1 MEIAKLYFNAILL
14 LGFFSILFV
23 GVAVYSRNRK
33 DIINKVWSA
42 VCFSVSLWCLFYF
55 LTINAETKN
64 SAVFLIKIAN
74 LFGVLVFVFWLY
86 FVAVFLNIQKD
97 KKFKLFYGLMIAFSI
112 AVSYLILS
120 PWFMKDIVPTYV
132 FNYYLIPGFGY
143 FVYAIYFLFA
153 TTGGLLFLF
162 SHRKQFTGIKAGQFN
177 FITFGSLIGFIGGGV
192 AFLPSFG
199 IYFPVYLLILFTT
212 FPIIIAYGITKYNLF
227 NIRVIA
233 TEAFIVAIWILL
245 IYRSIVSYSSYQDF
259 FINIGSLILIV
270 AVGILLMRSVMR
282 EVEQREKIEKIEK
295 DIEKAY
301 EAEKLAKE
309 KIDAIR
315 VEDEAL
321 LSSIGEGVVAIDREG
336 KVTFINRAAEQMLY
350 LKSEEAVGRSYQ
362 EILKMETEKGEAVLK
377 EKDPLNLALSSGKK
391 VVTAVAEG
399 TADIIYFYVR
409 KDGTKFPS
417 AITVAPVIL
426 NGKTIGAVDVFRDI
440 TVERQIDKSKTEFV
454 SLASHQLR
462 TPLSAIK
469 WYAEIIM
476 TGKAGKITKKQKEY
490 LKKLYNG
497 NERMIKLINVMLNI
511 SRLEAGKVKITLAP
525 LSIKELLENIIAEQ
539 QVDIKKKKHKFT
551 FECPNDLPKITT
563 DSELIRMVFQ
573 NLISNAIKYTQDKG
587 KIDCKVEKKDNS
599 ILFSVHDNGIGI
611 PEDQQKKIFGKLFRA
626 DNAFSHDPQGNGLG
640 LYAAK
645 MTIENLG
652 GKTWFESKADKGTTF
667 YVELPVG

>member
-1 MEIAKLYFNAILL
+1 MDEILKRFEADLEVFSLILPIFFNNYDFTLL
-14 LGFFSILFV
+14 DAPSFIFFV
-23 GVAVYSRNRK
+23 G
-33 DIINKVWSA
+33 
-42 VCFSVSLWCLFYF
+42 F
-55 LTINAETKN
+55 T
-64 SAVFLIKIAN
+64 
-74 LFGVLVFVFWLY
+74 G
-86 FVAVFLNIQKD
+86 
-97 KKFKLFYGLMIAFSI
+97 
-112 AVSYLILS
+112 
-120 PWFMKDIVPTYV
+120 
-132 FNYYLIPGFGY
+132 
-143 FVYAIYFLFA
+143 YAITKHHLFD
-153 TTGGLLFLF
+153 
-162 SHRKQFTGIKAGQFN
+162 
-177 FITFGSLIGFIGGGV
+177 V
-192 AFLPSFG
+192 
-199 IYFPVYLLILFTT
+199 
-212 FPIIIAYGITKYNLF
+212 
-227 NIRVIA
+227 RVIA
-233 TEAFIVAIWILL
+233 TELLTFAIWLILL
-245 IYRSIVSYSSYQDF
+245 IRTFLSVTPQDIAF
-259 FINIGSLILIV
+259 NGAILIFV
-270 AVGILLMRSVMR
+270 VFFGILLIRSVIR
-282 EVEQREKIEKIEK
+282 EVGQREKIEKLAK

-321 LSSIGEGVVAIDREG
+321 LASIGEGVVAIDREG

-350 LKSEEAVGRSYQ
+350 LKSEEAVGRSYG
-362 EILKMETEKGEAVLK
+362 EILKMETEKGEAVAK

-391 VVTAVAEG
+391 VITAVAEG

-469 WYAEIIM
+469 WYSEIILG
-476 TGKAGKITKKQKEY
+476 GKAGKLKPKQQEY
-490 LKKLYNG
+490 LEQVYKG

-525 LSIKELLENIIAEQ
+525 LSLKELLENIIAEQ

-573 NLISNAIKYTQDKG
+573 NLISNAIKYTRDKG

-645 MTIENLG
+645 MTVENLG

-667 YVELPVG
+667 YVELPMGK

>member
-1 MEIAKLYFNAILL
+1 
-14 LGFFSILFV
+14 LF
-23 GVAVYSRNRK
+23 
-33 DIINKVWSA
+33 DIK
-42 VCFSVSLWCLFYF
+42 
-55 LTINAETKN
+55 
-64 SAVFLIKIAN
+64 
-74 LFGVLVFVFWLY
+74 
-86 FVAVFLNIQKD
+86 
-97 KKFKLFYGLMIAFSI
+97 
-112 AVSYLILS
+112 
-120 PWFMKDIVPTYV
+120 
-132 FNYYLIPGFGY
+132 
-143 FVYAIYFLFA
+143 
-153 TTGGLLFLF
+153 
-162 SHRKQFTGIKAGQFN
+162 
-177 FITFGSLIGFIGGGV
+177 
-192 AFLPSFG
+192 
-199 IYFPVYLLILFTT
+199 
-212 FPIIIAYGITKYNLF
+212 
-227 NIRVIA
+227 VIA
-233 TEAFIVAIWILL
+233 TELLTFAIWIILL
-245 IYRSIVSYSSYQDF
+245 VKVFVSNNMQDF
-259 FINIGSLILIV
+259 LVNGGLFLAMLIF
-270 AVGILLMRSVMR
+270 GILLIRGVLR
-282 EVEQREKIEKIEK
+282 EVSQREKIEKLAK

-350 LKSEEAVGRSYQ
+350 LKSEEAVGKSYG
-362 EILKMETEKGEAVLK
+362 EILKMETEKGEAVAK

-391 VVTAVAEG
+391 VITAVAEG

-469 WYAEIIM
+469 WYSEIILG
-476 TGKAGKITKKQKEY
+476 GKAGKLKPKQQEY
-490 LKKLYNG
+490 LEQVYKG

-539 QVDIKKKKHKFT
+539 QVDILKKKHKFT

-652 GKTWFESKADKGTTF
+652 GKTWFESKPGQGTTF
-667 YVELPVG
+667 YVELPVGK

>member
-1 MEIAKLYFNAILL
+1 MDVDWII
-14 LGFFSILFV
+14 FF
-23 GVAVYSRNRK
+23 A
-33 DIINKVWSA
+33 
-42 VCFSVSLWCLFYF
+42 
-55 LTINAETKN
+55 
-64 SAVFLIKIAN
+64 
-74 LFGVLVFVFWLY
+74 GVL
-86 FVAVFLNIQKD
+86 N
-97 KKFKLFYGLMIAFSI
+97 
-112 AVSYLILS
+112 
-120 PWFMKDIVPTYV
+120 
-132 FNYYLIPGFGY
+132 
-143 FVYAIYFLFA
+143 
-153 TTGGLLFLF
+153 
-162 SHRKQFTGIKAGQFN
+162 
-177 FITFGSLIGFIGGGV
+177 SLIGILVWKSNPKAKLNKFFGLFCLIVSVQIFFDFIFRFFPNLFILKCSY
-192 AFLPSFG
+192 AFAALIPLAAILWISEICDFHITNKWLKILYFLPGLIFFVITFVDGLIVKEIKGLSILGYQGVIGPLFPAYTFLLAIYVVSFVVLLYRTQKKSDFVKKTQLNYTLCG
-199 IYFPVYLLILFTT
+199 ILLYSGFGMIFSFILPIFFNNYDFTLLDAPSFIFFVGFT
-212 FPIIIAYGITKYNLF
+212 GYAITKHHLF
-227 NIRVIA
+227 DVRVIA
-233 TEAFIVAIWILL
+233 TELLTFAIWLILL
-245 IYRSIVSYSSYQDF
+245 IRTFLSVTPQDIAF
-259 FINIGSLILIV
+259 NGAILIFV
-270 AVGILLMRSVMR
+270 VFFGILLIRSVIR
-282 EVEQREKIEKIEK
+282 EVGQREKIEKLAK

-321 LSSIGEGVVAIDREG
+321 LASIGEGVVAIDREG

-350 LKSEEAVGRSYQ
+350 LKSEEAVGRSYG

-391 VVTAVAEG
+391 VITAVAEG

-409 KDGTKFPS
+409 KDKTKFPS

-469 WYAEIIM
+469 WYSEIILG
-476 TGKAGKITKKQKEY
+476 GKAGKLKPKQQEY
-490 LKKLYNG
+490 LEQVYKG

-525 LSIKELLENIIAEQ
+525 LSIRELLENIIAEQ

-573 NLISNAIKYTQDKG
+573 NLISNAIKYTPDKG
-587 KIDCKVEKKDNS
+587 KIDCKIEKKDNS
-599 ILFSVHDNGIGI
+599 ILFLVHDNGIGI

-645 MTIENLG
+645 MTVENLG

-667 YVELPVG
+667 YVELPMDK